1 MKNNQQDKQ
10 LPTDAESIVEKV
22 REQYGNIASKAD
34 SGCCGPAKTSC
45 CGPEADPQSTRLGYS
60 TEELR
65 SLPEGTD
72 LGLGC
77 GAPVGYLDLKP
88 GETVLDLGSG
98 AGIDVLLAAGRVGP
112 EGRAIGVDMTREM
125 IGKATQNAIAAGVAN
140 VEFREGRLESLPVD
154 DASVDAVTSNCVIN
168 LVPDKS
174 AVFAEIARVLR
185 PGGRMVISDIVLDG
199 QLPEAIASDV
209 VAYVGCVAGAE
220 QKEDYFGMVREAGFS
235 EVEILSDADAVSSIL
250 EVSPDT
256 VANFAGR
263 AGVSQESLK
272 GIVRSVTYRAT
283 R

>member
-1 MKNNQQDKQ
+1 MKNQPTDNP
-10 LPTDAESIVEKV
+10 LPADAESIVEKV
-22 REQYGNIASKAD
+22 RERYGNIAGKAE
-34 SGCCGPAKTSC
+34 SGCCGPAQTSC
-45 CGPEADPQSTRLGYS
+45 CGPEADPQSTQLGY
-60 TEELR
+60 TAEELR
-65 SLPEGTD
+65 SLPEGAD

-98 AGIDVLLAAGRVGP
+98 AGIDVLLAAGRVGTD
-112 EGRAIGVDMTREM
+112 GRAIGVDMTPEM
-125 IGKATQNAIAAGVAN
+125 LDKARRNAQAAGASN
-140 VEFREGRLESLPVD
+140 VEFREGRLEALPVD

-174 AVFAEIARVLR
+174 RVFAEIARVLK

-199 QLPEAIASDV
+199 RLPEAIASDV
-209 VAYVGCVAGAE
+209 MAYVGCVAGAE
-220 QKEDYFGMVREAGFS
+220 QREDYFGKLEAAGFTTID
-235 EVEILSDADAVSSIL
+235 ILSDNDVVVSAL
-250 EVSPDT
+250 EITPET

-263 AGVSQESLK
+263 AGVQEDSLK

>member
-1 MKNNQQDKQ
+1 MTNKQHDKN
-10 LPTDAESIVEKV
+10 LPADAESIVQKV
-22 REQYGNIASKAD
+22 REQYGNIASKAG
-34 SGCCGPAKTSC
+34 SGCCGQAKTSC
-45 CGPEADPQSTRLGYS
+45 CGPEADPRSTRLGY
-60 TEELR
+60 TAEELR
-65 SLPEGTD
+65 SLPEGAD

-77 GAPVGYLDLKP
+77 GAPVSYLDLKP

-112 EGRAIGVDMTREM
+112 EGRAIGVDMTQEM
-125 IGKATQNAIAAGVAN
+125 IEKASQNANSAGAAN
-140 VEFREGRLESLPVD
+140 VEFRKGRLESLPVD

-174 AVFAEIARVLR
+174 RVFAEIARVLK

-199 QLPEAIASDV
+199 RLPEAIASDV

-220 QKEDYFGMVREAGFS
+220 QREDYFGMVREAGFS
-235 EVEILSDADAVSSIL
+235 EVDILSDVDAVSSIL
-250 EVSPDT
+250 EVSPET

-263 AGVSQESLK
+263 AGLHQDSMR
-272 GIVRSVTYRAT
+272 GIVRSVTFRAT